1 MNRLAL
7 LLAVA
12 AAAGIA
18 SADEVYLKS
27 GGKLSGKV
35 VSRSATT
42 LEVEVGAGKI
52 GVPVSS
58 VLRVEEGRSPLQ
70 EYEERAGKLAAK
82 DVDGWVALGDWATA
96 QGLGTQAREA
106 YHRALSASPGDPRA
120 NAALGHA
127 QVDGRWVSAEEGY
140 KAKGYVLYGGE
151 WMTPAEQARLQ
162 QEDALDQQRRHER
175 AQSQA
180 AAREAEARAAEAE
193 AKAREA
199 EAQAEDASEGLPLWY
214 GWGTGPTDWPDGNVR
229 PVPPRPPTPPRP
241 PNPPQPLVRP
251 HGGSK

>member
-1 MNRLAL
+1 MNRLTL
-7 LLAVA
+7 WLAVGV
-12 AAAGIA
+12 AAGAA

-42 LEVEVGAGKI
+42 IEVEVGAGKI
-52 GVPVSS
+52 GVPVAS

-70 EYEERAGKLAAK
+70 EYEERAGRLEAK
-82 DVDGWVALGDWATA
+82 DAEGWVALGDWATA

-120 NAALGHA
+120 NAALGHV
-127 QVDGRWVSAEEGY
+127 QVDGRWVSEEEGY
-140 KAKGYVLYGGE
+140 KAKGYVFFGGE
-151 WMTPAEQARLQ
+151 WVTPAEQARLQ
-162 QEDALDQQRRHER
+162 QEDAADQQRRHER
-175 AQSQA
+175 AQAQA

-199 EAQAEDASEGLPLWY
+199 EAQAEEASEGLPLWY
-214 GWGTGPTDWPDGNVR
+214 GWGTGPMDWPDGSVR
-229 PVPPRPPTPPRP
+229 PVPPRPPTPPQP
-241 PNPPQPLVRP
+241 PKPQPLVRP
-251 HGGSK
+251 QGGSK